1 MGRGLGFEAG
11 VGVISYPGP
20 PEVDH
25 VGYRAELLAS
35 QLAFDGFA
43 GQAGPAGAGL
53 PIAQDNLLAAAEGDK
68 LQRPP
73 VQVPER
79 GAVLMR
85 MMVINYD
92 TRERHI
98 LRLVADLKRL
108 GSDPAL
114 HHTA

>member
-1 MGRGLGFEAG
+1 
-11 VGVISYPGP
+11 
-20 PEVDH
+20 
-25 VGYRAELLAS
+25 LLAG
-35 QLAFDGFA
+35 QLAFYGFA

-53 PIAQDNLLAAAEGDK
+53 AVAQDDPFAAADGDK
-68 LQRPP
+68 LQRLPA
-73 VQVPER
+73 QAPER

-98 LRLVADLKRL
+98 LRLVADLERL

-114 HHTA
+114 RRTA